1 MLTCLEIVNII
12 YMKCIE
18 MCDEIKQK
26 YNSTF
31 SNRNQREN
39 NYNYNYNTMYNNT
52 YNSKDTVIDIDRQI
66 VLETIDGPLFVNKNE
81 NIIPVSKLVTID
93 EETTLDTFT
102 RDIKSPVSDIS
113 TESDWSVIMDD
124 SN

>member
-39 NYNYNYNTMYNNT
+39 NYNYT
-52 YNSKDTVIDIDRQI
+52 YSKDTVIDIDKQI
-66 VLETIDGPLFVNKNE
+66 VLETVDGPLLVNKNE
-81 NIIPVSKLVTID
+81 NIIPVNKLVTIN
-93 EETTLDTFT
+93 EEATLDTFT
-102 RDIKSPVSDIS
+102 REIKSPVSDIS

-124 SN
+124 NN

>member
-31 SNRNQREN
+31 S
-39 NYNYNYNTMYNNT
+39 
-52 YNSKDTVIDIDRQI
+52 
-66 VLETIDGPLFVNKNE
+66 LEIKEKTI
-81 NIIPVSKLVTID
+81 ITAT
-93 EETTLDTFT
+93 TTLYITILT
-102 RDIKSPVSDIS
+102 IVR
-113 TESDWSVIMDD
+113 TQ
-124 SN
+124 